1 MRNSSEGT
9 DGVITYEFLTKN
21 KKIVSISI
29 EDVEENPK
37 FLIRGPIEI
46 ISKAIGGIGD
56 DDEENGETF
65 VTEKHLNTE
74 AKRMFA
80 VLETTKMLETGEY

>member
-1 MRNSSEGT
+1 MKNSSEGT
-9 DGVITYEFLTKN
+9 NGLITYELLTKN

-29 EDVEENPK
+29 EDVEKNPK
-37 FLIRGPIEI
+37 FLIRGPIET

-80 VLETTKMLETGEY
+80 VLELSIMAQRNEL